1 MMIKLLFISHTG
13 TGEPPM
19 AQFIMKD
26 LVKKAG
32 LEEKIYVSSARF
44 EKVGGPLCEEGRQV
58 LKAHGVPCS
67 PREALPL
74 EWKTYDQYN
83 YIYFMDNL
91 QDPRI
96 FNTLGGDVD
105 NKLSLLSSAYGSE
118 EGISNPYGRGSFEKA
133 FRDSE
138 EACKILV
145 QKFREWVKQ
154 PLAVSH

>member
-105 NKLSLLSSAYGSE
+105 DKLRLLSSAYGDDS
-118 EGISNPYGRGSFEKA
+118 GISNPYGRGSFEKA
-133 FRDSE
+133 YDQSEKACRILVRKFRD
-138 EACKILV
+138 
-145 QKFREWVKQ
+145 WVK
-154 PLAVSH
+154 